1 VLSAASSQN
10 WFSMVGGAGPDQH
23 GVYTNDWERGDSVQT
38 PSMFQVVRDNMPNAT
53 IGAFYHWYQ

>member
-1 VLSAASSQN
+1 
-10 WFSMVGGAGPDQH
+10 MVGGAGPDQH